1 MMMPADVGIRNIS
14 KVAAICPLKVKL
26 DPPSV
31 GNRRSYSLM
40 RASCFSVSS
49 ENIIGDVN
57 LPQRKEEWSPE
68 NPRRVSGK
76 LHN

>member
-1 MMMPADVGIRNIS
+1 MLMPADVGIRDIS
-14 KVAAICPLKVKL
+14 KVSAVCPLKVKL
-26 DPPSV
+26 DPPSAE
-31 GNRRSYSLM
+31 NRRSHSLM

-49 ENIIGDVN
+49 ENRIGDVN
-57 LPQRKEEWSPE
+57 LPQRKEERSPE